1 MASTDAGGATVA
13 SHAPRTTGG
22 AGAPVV
28 VGLDLGGTKMAAA
41 LVGADGRLLGPVS
54 SIPTP
59 AHEGPDA
66 MLDAIAALIVEVA
79 REGGA
84 GSARGAGAI
93 GGPATIDAVGIGTAG
108 VVDVERGEIVSAT
121 DAITDWA
128 GTRVARGVQARLEAE
143 GLGRLPIHVENDVD
157 AYAAGEAW
165 LGAGRETRCALMVAV
180 GTGVGGSVLLDGVP
194 LRGAH
199 HVAGEIGHMP
209 SGLAAGETC
218 TCGRP
223 GHLEPI
229 AAGPQIHRRYLA
241 AGGNPAAVNA
251 HDVERRAQAGDELAA
266 RVYREA
272 AVALAQAIAG
282 VATVLDPERVIISG
296 GLARA
301 GELWWAPLRE
311 AFSAEVIGPLAGI
324 EIVPAE
330 LGTTAPIIGAARG
343 ALALIG

>member
-1 MASTDAGGATVA
+1 MASTDASGTTGASDTP
-13 SHAPRTTGG
+13 STTGG
-22 AGAPVV
+22 AATPVV

-41 LVGADGRLLGPVS
+41 LVGADGRLLGPIS
-54 SIPTP
+54 SVPTP

-66 MLDAIAALIVEVA
+66 MLDAIAALVVEVV
-79 REGGA
+79 RKGGT
-84 GSARGAGAI
+84 GTEGAI
-93 GGPATIDAVGIGTAG
+93 GAVGIGTAG

-121 DAITDWA
+121 DAITGWA

-143 GLGRLPIHVENDVD
+143 GLGHLPIHVENDVD

-180 GTGVGGSVLLDGVP
+180 GTGVGGSVLLDGAP
-194 LRGAH
+194 LHGAH

-209 SGLAAGETC
+209 SRLAAGETC

-241 AGGNPAAVNA
+241 AGGDPAAVNA
-251 HDVERRAQAGDELAA
+251 HDVERRAQAGDDLAA

-282 VATVLDPERVIISG
+282 VATVLDPERIIISG

-301 GELWWAPLRE
+301 GDLWWTPLRE
-311 AFSAEVIGPLAGI
+311 AFSAEVIDPLAGI

-330 LGTTAPIIGAARG
+330 LGTTAPIVGAARG

>member
-1 MASTDAGGATVA
+1 MAPTDASGQAPAPG
-13 SHAPRTTGG
+13 APRASGE
-22 AGAPVV
+22 AGSPVV

-41 LVGADGRLLGPVS
+41 LVGADGALLGPIA

-59 AHEGPDA
+59 AHDGPGA
-66 MLDAIAALIVEVA
+66 MLDAIASLVMEAA
-79 REGGA
+79 R
-84 GSARGAGAI
+84 AGAASAGEGP
-93 GGPATIDAVGIGTAG
+93 GGPVAISAVGIGTAG

-121 DAITDWA
+121 DAITAWA
-128 GTRVARGVQARLEAE
+128 GTRVAEGVQARLEAG

-165 LGAGRETRCALMVAV
+165 LGAGRGTRCALMVAV
-180 GTGVGGSVLLDGVP
+180 GTGVGGSVLLDGAP

-209 SGLAAGETC
+209 SGLAAAETC
-218 TCGRP
+218 TCGRR

-241 AGGNPAAVNA
+241 AGGDPSAANA
-251 HDVERRAQAGDELAA
+251 YDVEQRAQVGDELAA

-301 GELWWAPLRE
+301 GELWWGPLRE
-311 AFSAEVIGPLAGI
+311 TFASEIIEPLAGI
-324 EIVPAE
+324 GIVPAE

-343 ALALIG
+343 ALALLD

>member
-1 MASTDAGGATVA
+1 MASTDASGAAPA
-13 SHAPRTTGG
+13 SDAPRATGG
-22 AGAPVV
+22 AGVHRPTGV

-41 LVGADGRLLGPVS
+41 LVGADGALLGPIASV
-54 SIPTP
+54 PTP
-59 AHEGPDA
+59 AHDGPAA
-66 MLDAIAALIVEVA
+66 MLDAIASLVVKVA
-79 REGGA
+79 RTGIPGETA
-84 GSARGAGAI
+84 D
-93 GGPATIDAVGIGTAG
+93 GPPTISAVGIGTAG

-128 GTRVARGVQARLEAE
+128 GTRVAEGVQARLEAE
-143 GLGRLPIHVENDVD
+143 GLGRPPIHVENDVD

-165 LGAGRETRCALMVAV
+165 LGAGRATHCALMVAV

-229 AAGPQIHRRYLA
+229 AAGPHILRRYLA
-241 AGGNPAAVNA
+241 AGGDPAAANA
-251 HDVERRAQAGDELAA
+251 HDVEKRAQAGDELAA

-272 AVALAQAIAG
+272 ALALAQAIAG

-311 AFSAEVIGPLAGI
+311 AFASEVIEPLAGI

>member
-1 MASTDAGGATVA
+1 MASSDASGATG
-13 SHAPRTTGG
+13 APDAPSTTGG
-22 AGAPVV
+22 AGTPVV

-41 LVGADGRLLGPVS
+41 LVGADGRLLGPIS
-54 SIPTP
+54 SVPTP

-66 MLDAIAALIVEVA
+66 MLDAIAGLVMKVV
-79 REGGA
+79 RTGGA
-84 GSARGAGAI
+84 GAEGASGGSAAI
-93 GGPATIDAVGIGTAG
+93 GAVGIGTAG

-121 DAITDWA
+121 DAITDWT

-165 LGAGRETRCALMVAV
+165 LGAGRATRCALMVAV

-209 SGLAAGETC
+209 SRLAAGETC

-241 AGGNPAAVNA
+241 AGGDPAAVNA

-282 VATVLDPERVIISG
+282 VATVLDPERIIISG

-301 GELWWAPLRE
+301 GDLWWAPLRE
-311 AFSAEVIGPLAGI
+311 AFLAEVIEPLAGI

-330 LGTTAPIIGAARG
+330 LGTTAPIVGAARG
-343 ALALIG
+343 ALALMG